1 MHNKQETINNLNNLK
16 ATLSKIMFSDFPE
29 SHIYPKEYY
38 TNVISGFFNSVKTP
52 FSYIY
57 GDFNK
62 LKSINDSYG
71 KEAGDKALKNGLTI
85 IKNCLPDNSLISR
98 IGGDE
103 LAIIIPDSNKEQALG
118 YKKKIEDTFKEY
130 NKFSTGLSITLAA
143 EDSINNNIKDLEHL
157 TESQVSRKKNCRNPK
172 TFASNLPSNDSLPL
186 QIPSNTDEIEA
197 KKWEILNSY
206 INMSVENH
214 LADIRPSK
222 KFTYNIEDFKNEVF
236 YLVDSLRDYL
246 ENNIKKGKTGQS
258 NTLDNDISDENVI
271 PATKKTIT
279 LVHSLL
285 TSTNFSYDDIS
296 QEDLLKMQNFMEK
309 LLNTLITNK
318 NNTLFNKGYLKNY
331 LSEEIS
337 KSKTDFQT
345 IFISTSGIKLSN
357 TAFGHHFTDMRIDK
371 TTSIIQEILS
381 KNYNFN
387 DKAFSFSPN
396 DSHFIDY
403 GGGNYLL
410 LIPKDKSMSQEE
422 LDQILQD
429 INNHYDSQNPESS
442 FQVSGM
448 MSEYSFANN
457 QQSLIKFLRSFK
469 ELSDTRKDELK
480 KDSFIS
486 ITQKKAFENSIS
498 KPIEFYIQNIPDA
511 KNDISKKKTLI
522 SNFFTSLVNQ
532 EGSHN
537 IQSNFYK
544 KFNDD
549 INSNYDF
556 ER

>member
-1 MHNKQETINNLNNLK
+1 MHNKQETINNLNKLK
-16 ATLSKIMFSDFPE
+16 VTLSKIMFSDFPE
-29 SHIYPKEYY
+29 LYIYPKEYY
-38 TNVISGFFNSVKTP
+38 TNVISSFFNSVKTP

-71 KEAGDKALKNGLTI
+71 KESGDKALKNGFTI
-85 IKNCLPDNSLISR
+85 IKNCLPNNALISR

-103 LAIIIPDSNKEQALG
+103 IAIIIPDSDKIQALG
-118 YKKKIEDTFKEY
+118 YKKKIEDTFKQY
-130 NKFSTGLSITLAA
+130 NKYSTGLSITLAA
-143 EDSINNNIKDLEHL
+143 EDSTNNTVEQLEHL
-157 TESQVSRKKNCRNPK
+157 TESQVSRKKNSRNPK

-186 QIPSNTDEIEA
+186 QVPSNIDETEA
-197 KKWEILNSY
+197 EKWKILNSY

-222 KFTYNIEDFKNEVF
+222 SFTYNIEDFKNEIF
-236 YLVDSLRDYL
+236 YLIDSLKDYL
-246 ENNIKKGKTGQS
+246 ESNIKNGKSKQLS
-258 NTLDNDISDENVI
+258 NSHNDNLDKNVI
-271 PATKKTIT
+271 PADKKTIT

-285 TSTNFSYDDIS
+285 TSTDFSYKNIS
-296 QEDLLKMQNFMEK
+296 QEDLLKMQKFMEE

-331 LSEEIS
+331 LAEEIS

-345 IFISTSGIKLSN
+345 IFINTSGIKLSN

-381 KNYNFN
+381 KHYHFN
-387 DKAFSFSPN
+387 DKAFSFSPE

-410 LIPKDKSMSQEE
+410 LIPKEKFISQKD
-422 LDQILQD
+422 LNKILQD
-429 INNHYDSQNPESS
+429 INTHYDSQNPESS

-448 MSEYSFANN
+448 MSEFTLKTDK
-457 QQSLIKFLRSFK
+457 QTLIKFLRDFK
-469 ELSDTRKDELK
+469 NSCDNTKDELK
-480 KDSFIS
+480 KDAFTS

-498 KPIEFYIQNIPDA
+498 KAIEYYLRIIPDS
-511 KNDISKKKTLI
+511 KDDIVKKKILI

-537 IQSNFYK
+537 IQSNIYK
-544 KFNDD
+544 QFNDSVSPSGFD
-549 INSNYDF
+549 
-556 ER
+556 R